1 MAIEE
6 EFSVEIPDAE
16 ADEITS
22 VGQGEWTASFLGNRA
37 DIPAIDYIAKVC
49 SRPRLR
55 DPALTC
61 FFLLA
66 DPRR

>member
-22 VGQGEWTASFLGNRA
+22 VGQGKSRAHDLGCPLTSQPSTTLPRYA
-37 DIPAIDYIAKVC
+37 HARFRET
-49 SRPRLR
+49 SR
-55 DPALTC
+55 
-61 FFLLA
+61 
-66 DPRR
+66 